1 MMVVMVAAEK
11 QRGVFLSLWGDDII
25 VLPISLSLTTPQ
37 LSLQWM
43 WILNI
48 EHKEILVL
56 NSQWILQER
65 DVKV

>member
-25 VLPISLSLTTPQ
+25 VLPISLSPRHNYHY
-37 LSLQWM
+37 SGCGFVD
-43 WILNI
+43 I